1 MSGLSIYGREQSML
15 AFWIPEQFTC
25 PSSLWLALCLSVPMA
40 GDDGTDLEEPV
51 DPAYYARQ
59 PYGLG
64 EAWWTMTGRG
74 TVENVQAA
82 VFGPSLTVDWGLI
95 NGWALCTD
103 DTAGDLV
110 AIGEVTNP
118 YRVIKGPEA
127 TVTVGAGMLSMV
139 QI

>member
-15 AFWIPEQFTC
+15 AFWIPELLTC
-25 PSSLWLALCLSVPMA
+25 PTTLYLALCSSPPMA

-51 DPAYYARQ
+51 DPTYYARQ
-59 PYGLG
+59 PYGRG
-64 EAWWTMTGRG
+64 DTWWEMTERG
-74 TVENVQAA
+74 TVENLVPA

-95 NGWALCTD
+95 GGWALCTAL
-103 DTAGDLV
+103 TGGELV
-110 AIGEVTNP
+110 AIGEVTSP

-127 TVTVGAGMLSMV
+127 TVTVGAGMLAMV